1 MNRDRERQK
10 EKAEKEQGAAR
21 TRFPV
26 FASVLLAG
34 LACMSVLFF
43 AAGGFK
49 KKPVVFQSVSGE
61 SVKEQYRVWCASFG
75 VVKIVCGDF
84 WGSGVVIAC
93 EEDGLVIVSAK
104 HLLMYDMQAEVSF
117 YGTAKEKKETA
128 KEGEETAKEEEGTAK
143 EEEGTAKEGE
153 GTAEGIDRTAVT
165 GQVMGYSASYDLA
178 YLYVSREALPPD
190 VWVFYRE
197 RFEEGLSEGTRAQ
210 DTEVPGGVFEAELF
224 WNEEGRRAAVRTD
237 RAYRELRAGENIT
250 QIGMSE
256 SASLE
261 CYAGT
266 AQAKEV
272 FISDYNAFMFLN
284 ECRAKAGMSGGGVF
298 DEERRL
304 IGIIIAG
311 DEQGTICMPMTTVIM
326 EYREL
331 GRTDY
336 LNE

>member
-1 MNRDRERQK
+1 MNRDRKRKK
-10 EKAEKEQGAAR
+10 EKAEKRQGAAR

-26 FASVLLAG
+26 FVSVLLAG

-104 HLLMYDMQAEVSF
+104 HLLMYDVQAEVSF
-117 YGTAKEKKETA
+117 CGTAKEKKETA
-128 KEGEETAKEEEGTAK
+128 KEGEETAKGEGGTAK
-143 EEEGTAKEGE
+143 EEEGTAE
-153 GTAEGIDRTAVT
+153 GTTRTGVT
-165 GQVMGYSASYDLA
+165 GQVIGYSASYDLA
-178 YLYVSREALPPD
+178 YLYVSREALLPD
-190 VWVFYRE
+190 VWAFYRE

-210 DTEVPGGVFEAELF
+210 DTEVPGGVFETELF

-266 AQAKEV
+266 VQAKEV
-272 FISDYNAFMFLN
+272 FISDYNAFMLLN
-284 ECRAKAGMSGGGVF
+284 ECRAKAGMSGGGAF
-298 DEERRL
+298 DEDRRL

-326 EYREL
+326 EYWEL
-331 GRTDY
+331 GRTDFE
-336 LNE
+336 NE

>member
-10 EKAEKEQGAAR
+10 EKAEKRQGAAR

-26 FASVLLAG
+26 FVSVLLAG
-34 LACMSVLFF
+34 LACMGGLFF

-61 SVKEQYRVWCASFG
+61 SLKEQYRVRCASFG
-75 VVKIVCGDF
+75 VVKIGCGDF

-104 HLLMYDMQAEVSF
+104 HLLMYAVQAEVSF
-117 YGTAKEKKETA
+117 GGTEKE
-128 KEGEETAKEEEGTAK
+128 EEVTAKEEEGTAK
-143 EEEGTAKEGE
+143 EEERTEE
-153 GTAEGIDRTAVT
+153 GTARTAVT
-165 GQVMGYSASYDLA
+165 GQVIGYSASYDLA
-178 YLYVSREALPPD
+178 YLYVSQEVLPPD
-190 VWVFYRE
+190 IWVFYRD
-197 RFEEGLSEGTRAQ
+197 RFEGGRSEDARAQ
-210 DTEVPGGVFEAELF
+210 EAEMPGGVFETELF
-224 WNEEGRRAAVRTD
+224 WSEEGRRAAVRTD
-237 RAYRELRAGENIT
+237 HAYRELRAGENVT

-266 AQAKEV
+266 AQAKEI
-272 FISDYNAFMFLN
+272 FISDYNAYMLLN
-284 ECRAKAGMSGGGVF
+284 ECRAQAGMSGGGAF
-298 DEERRL
+298 DEDRRL

-331 GRTDY
+331 GREDIY
-336 LNE
+336 

>member
-1 MNRDRERQK
+1 MNRDRKKQK
-10 EKAEKEQGAAR
+10 KKAEKRQGAAR

-34 LACMSVLFF
+34 LACLEGLFF

-49 KKPVVFQSVSGE
+49 KNPVVFQSVSGE

-104 HLLMYDMQAEVSF
+104 HLLMYDVQAEVSF
-117 YGTAKEKKETA
+117 GGIERKEQEA
-128 KEGEETAKEEEGTAK
+128 AKEEEGTAK
-143 EEEGTAKEGE
+143 EEEGTTKEE
-153 GTAEGIDRTAVT
+153 EEAAERTARTAVT
-165 GQVMGYSASYDLA
+165 GRVIGYSASYDLA
-178 YLYVSREALPPD
+178 YLYVSREALPPGI
-190 VWVFYRE
+190 WALYRE
-197 RFEEGLSEGTRAQ
+197 RFEEGLSESARTQ
-210 DTEVPGGVFEAELF
+210 EPEIPGGVFETELF

-237 RAYRELRAGENIT
+237 RAYRELRAGKNIT

-272 FISDYNAFMFLN
+272 FISDYNAFMLLN
-284 ECRAKAGMSGGGVF
+284 ECRAQAGMSGGGAF
-298 DEERRL
+298 DEDRRL

-311 DEQGTICMPMTTVIM
+311 DEQGTICMPMTTVIE

-331 GRTDY
+331 ARMDSWNGQ
-336 LNE
+336 

>member
-1 MNRDRERQK
+1 M
-10 EKAEKEQGAAR
+10 G
-21 TRFPV
+21 
-26 FASVLLAG
+26 G
-34 LACMSVLFF
+34 LFF

-104 HLLMYDMQAEVSF
+104 HLLMYDVQAEVSF
-117 YGTAKEKKETA
+117 CGTAKEKKETA
-128 KEGEETAKEEEGTAK
+128 KEGEETAKGEEGTAK
-143 EEEGTAKEGE
+143 EEEGTA
-153 GTAEGIDRTAVT
+153 EGIARTDVT

-190 VWVFYRE
+190 VWAFYRE

-210 DTEVPGGVFEAELF
+210 DTEVPGGVFETELF

-237 RAYRELRAGENIT
+237 RAYRELRAGENVT

-266 AQAKEV
+266 AQAKEI
-272 FISDYNAFMFLN
+272 FISDYNAYMLLN
-284 ECRAKAGMSGGGVF
+284 ECRAQAGMSGGGAF
-298 DEERRL
+298 DEDRRL

-331 GRTDY
+331 GREDIY
-336 LNE
+336 

>member
-1 MNRDRERQK
+1 MNRDRKRQK
-10 EKAEKEQGAAR
+10 EKAEKRQGAAR

-26 FASVLLAG
+26 FVSVLLAG

-43 AAGGFK
+43 ASGGFYI
-49 KKPVVFQSVSGE
+49 KPVVFQSVSGE
-61 SVKEQYRVWCASFG
+61 SVKEQYRVWSASFG

-104 HLLMYDMQAEVSF
+104 HLLMYDVQAEVSF
-117 YGTAKEKKETA
+117 CGTAKEKKETA
-128 KEGEETAKEEEGTAK
+128 KEGEETAKGEEGTAK

-210 DTEVPGGVFEAELF
+210 DTEVPGSVFETELF

-237 RAYRELRAGENIT
+237 HAYRELRAGENIT

-266 AQAKEV
+266 VQAKEV
-272 FISDYNAFMFLN
+272 FISDYNAFMLLN
-284 ECRAKAGMSGGGVF
+284 ECRAKAGMSGGGAF
-298 DEERRL
+298 DEDRRL

-326 EYREL
+326 EYWEL

>member
-1 MNRDRERQK
+1 MNRDRKRQK
-10 EKAEKEQGAAR
+10 EKAEKRQGAAR

-26 FASVLLAG
+26 FVSVLLAG

-43 AAGGFK
+43 ASGGFYI
-49 KKPVVFQSVSGE
+49 KPVVFQSVSGE
-61 SVKEQYRVWCASFG
+61 SVKEQYRLWSASFG

-104 HLLMYDMQAEVSF
+104 HLLMYDVQAEVSF
-117 YGTAKEKKETA
+117 CGTAKEKKETA
-128 KEGEETAKEEEGTAK
+128 KEGEETAKGE
-143 EEEGTAKEGE
+143 E

-165 GQVMGYSASYDLA
+165 GQVIGYSASYDLA

-197 RFEEGLSEGTRAQ
+197 RFEEGLSEGTRVQ

-237 RAYRELRAGENIT
+237 HAYRELRAGENIT

-266 AQAKEV
+266 VQAKEV
-272 FISDYNAFMFLN
+272 FISDYNAFMLLN
-284 ECRAKAGMSGGGVF
+284 ECRAKAGMSGGGAF
-298 DEERRL
+298 DEDGRL

-331 GRTDY
+331 GRKDIY
-336 LNE
+336 

>member
-10 EKAEKEQGAAR
+10 EKAEKRQGAAQ

-104 HLLMYDMQAEVSF
+104 HLLMYDVQAEVSF
-117 YGTAKEKKETA
+117 CGTAKEKKETA
-128 KEGEETAKEEEGTAK
+128 KEGEETAKGE
-143 EEEGTAKEGE
+143 E

-210 DTEVPGGVFEAELF
+210 DTEVPGGVFEMELF

-266 AQAKEV
+266 VQAKEV

-284 ECRAKAGMSGGGVF
+284 ECRAKAGMSGGGAF

-311 DEQGTICMPMTTVIM
+311 DEQGTICMPMTTIIK

-331 GRTDY
+331 ERKDIY
-336 LNE
+336 